1 MDSNQRSAFLQAQFL
16 SCKIERKA
24 MKSLAKKFP
33 IKALAGVCRQWKDKK
48 LFCVQLPCWLQ

>member
-24 MKSLAKKFP
+24 MKSLAKQIP
-33 IKALAGVCRQWKDKK
+33 IKGAGWCVQQWKDKK